1 MNSAALRFI
10 PLEQLEEEGYG
21 EYLSLFQGAAGKH

>member
-10 PLEQLEEEGYG
+10 PLEQMEKEWYG
-21 EYLSLFQGAAGKH
+21 EYLDRVKP